1 MLSKNIV
8 WIAFV
13 CYIIFLIVVAF
24 VGKRMQKQKDT
35 SAQEFATGGG
45 TIRWPFLVMTYIA
58 SLMSTWVFFAG
69 PGAYYR
75 GGFGYWASE
84 LSYICMFPL
93 IVHFVM
99 NKVWIVN
106 RKRKY
111 TTPADLFYDRFKSP
125 VLRVILA
132 IIFLASSFPY
142 VTSVLIA
149 ISQAA
154 TIVSGGAINYK
165 SILIII
171 GIVIVGYVMIG
182 GMKSIVMTDTV
193 QGLAYIGILV
203 AIVLVCLGIRYHGS
217 LPAALTSV
225 WEHTPDWF
233 SYPGPDAWVPYSA
246 RLGYPLSCMIGWT
259 IMLPH
264 VFVRSGF
271 SGASPKT
278 QRRLMFLTPILQLIV
293 WSSCMLIGL
302 IAVGMMPGLDAAET
316 EYIIPYLIQN
326 VIHNVQPILGIVLMV
341 GFFVGAV
348 AVGVTTA
355 DSFLLVSGTMLTN
368 DILVNACKL
377 KLTESQKLLA
387 ARLVIAVIGVASII
401 MALDPPDLI
410 FTLIM
415 FAIALVTPLFSVLV
429 IGLYWKRATKQAA
442 IVASVV
448 GTVLVL
454 MTYFVWNVGGSW
466 YGTFG
471 LIGSTICMIVVSL
484 ITKQPESDSAE
495 FFEAL
500 GDGQMDYDA
509 D

>member
-1 MLSKNIV
+1 MLSRNIV

-13 CYIIFLIVVAF
+13 CYIIFLIVVAA
-24 VGKRMQKQKDT
+24 VGKRIQHHKDT
-35 SAQEFATGGG
+35 NAQEFATGGG

-84 LSYICMFPL
+84 LSYICMFPI

-106 RKRKY
+106 SRRKY
-111 TTPADLFYDRFKSP
+111 TTPADLFYDRFRSP

-132 IIFLASSFPY
+132 LIFLASSFPY

-193 QGLAYIGILV
+193 QGLVYIGILV
-203 AIVLVCLGIRYHGS
+203 AIVLVCLGIGFHGS
-217 LPAALTSV
+217 LPAAVSSV
-225 WEHTPDWF
+225 WENTNDWF

-278 QRRLMFLTPILQLIV
+278 QRRLMFMTPILQVIV

-302 IAVGMMPGLDAAET
+302 IAIALLPGLGTAET

-326 VIHNVQPILGIVLMV
+326 IIHGIHPILGVVLMV
-341 GFFVGAV
+341 GFFIGAV

-355 DSFLLVSGTMLTN
+355 DSFLLVSGTILTQ
-368 DILVNACKL
+368 DILVNTFKL
-377 KLTESQKLLA
+377 KLKENQKLIA
-387 ARLVIAVIGVASII
+387 TRAVIAIIGVASII

-415 FAIALVTPLFSVLV
+415 FAIAIVTPLFAVLV
-429 IGLYWKRATKQAA
+429 IGLYWKKATKQAA

-454 MTYFVWNVGGSW
+454 MTYFVWNVGGLW

-484 ITKQPESDSAE
+484 ITKQPEADSAE

-500 GDGQMDYDA
+500 GDGIMDYEQD
-509 D
+509 